1 MTHAEVHAR
10 LRTEIATWTHVHSLL
25 GTTTQQ
31 RDQAFEHALKELRQ
45 SVESLRAAGAEGN
58 VDGSAVSFVENGDT
72 YRVHPSGNVTREL
85 STHEDGYAL
94 ATSPVVNGLRGTA
107 VSLET
112 LLRAHCSAWL
122 APSATNWQPLRMLV
136 KLEVELQLAGV
147 LHDARSGAAA
157 FVIYRRPQ
165 YVSLLGDIL
174 SLYGL
179 NATAFE
185 ESIDSA
191 FYLETLTLILAE
203 SKVSVQIDRLLPE
216 HQSKARGWFEAS
228 PLASPGFDPFCVVR
242 FSAGEQSAGT
252 GTGAV
257 AHLSRNRTSHRVASP
272 TRTLDF
278 KDVQPT
284 AALIASAIAS
294 PCTLTWVSSSH
305 EVVPAIG
312 EAMFEALYGVGADR
326 ASKSGGTGG
335 MLAAFAPEALAVR
348 LAARGKSLDSPVDEL
363 SEFLEERLSEGGRYR
378 REHGVL
384 VSSKGEPLTY
394 KMLARLTRT
403 FAAAMGTFFLQ
414 FKNTHPVLGIVWAPN
429 GPDGAYEAGRL
440 AARMLLAARAKGW
453 ASIVKTGPIDL
464 AEASIAK
471 LFLDRGI
478 VPASVGK
485 TQRPALTLQFGWPLG
500 DEKLDPQNPEAQS
513 GLAYRER
520 DRRPTRLHPLDVIA

>member
-1 MTHAEVHAR
+1 MTHAELYGR
-10 LRTEIATWTHVHSLL
+10 LRSEIATWTHVHSLL

-31 RDQAFEHALKELRQ
+31 RDQAFDHALKELRQ
-45 SVESLRAAGAEGN
+45 SVESLRAAGVQGR
-58 VDGSAVSFVENGDT
+58 VDGSAVSFVEAGDT
-72 YRVHPSGNVTREL
+72 YRVHPSGEVTRDL

-94 ATSPVVNGLRGTA
+94 ATAPVAHGLTA
-107 VSLET
+107 NTVSLET
-112 LLRAHCSAWL
+112 VLRAHVSAWL

-136 KLEVELQLAGV
+136 KLEAELQLAGV
-147 LHDARSGAAA
+147 LTDARPGAFA

-203 SKVSVQIDRLLPE
+203 SKVSVQIDRLMPE
-216 HQSKARGWFEAS
+216 HQGTARGWFEAS
-228 PLASPGFDPFCVVR
+228 TLASPGFEPFCIVR
-242 FSAGEQSAGT
+242 FSSHGLSAHT
-252 GTGAV
+252 GTV
-257 AHLSRNRTSHRVASP
+257 AHLARNRTSHRVASP

-278 KDVQPT
+278 KEVQPT
-284 AALIASAIAS
+284 AALITNAIAS
-294 PCTLTWVSSSH
+294 PCAVTWVSSSH

-335 MLAAFAPEALAVR
+335 MLASFAPEVLATK

-363 SEFLEERLSEGGRYR
+363 GEFLEERLSEGGRYR

-414 FKNTHPVLGIVWAPN
+414 FKNTHPVLAVVWAPR
-429 GPDGAYEAGRL
+429 GPEGAYEAGRF

-464 AEASIAK
+464 AEDSIAK
-471 LFLDRGI
+471 LFVERGI
-478 VPASVGK
+478 VPEFVGK

-500 DEKLDPQNPEAQS
+500 DEKLDPHNPEAQS

-520 DRRPTRLHPLDVIA
+520 DRRPTRLHPLDVIG